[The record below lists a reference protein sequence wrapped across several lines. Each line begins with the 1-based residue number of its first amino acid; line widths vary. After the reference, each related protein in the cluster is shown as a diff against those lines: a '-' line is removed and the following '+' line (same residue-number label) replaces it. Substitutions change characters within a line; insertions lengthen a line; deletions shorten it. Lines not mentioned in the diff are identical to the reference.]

1 MSTQRLCASGLQER
15 IRPLRAC
22 EVHAAE
28 FGDIEPDE
36 PLGSFSLL
44 RGQIALGDDAR
55 DQLLLRAIVFARD
68 QLLLRAIVL
77 RMDRCLNAIC
87 RKNDSEALIIYGKE
101 FLQH

>member
-15 IRPLRAC
+15 IRPLQAC
-22 EVHAAE
+22 EFHAVE

-44 RGQIALGDDAR
+44 RGQLALGDD
-55 DQLLLRAIVFARD
+55 VRD

>member
-22 EVHAAE
+22 EFNAAE

-44 RGQIALGDDAR
+44 RGQLTLGDDAR
-55 DQLLLRAIVFARD
+55 YQLLLRSHRLAHGP
-68 QLLLRAIVL
+68 
-77 RMDRCLNAIC
+77 MPPCHMPE
-87 RKNDSEALIIYGKE
+87 K
-101 FLQH
+101 

>member
-22 EVHAAE
+22 EFHAAE

-44 RGQIALGDDAR
+44 RGQLTLGDDAR
-55 DQLLLRAIVFARD
+55 C

-77 RMDRCLNAIC
+77 RMDRCLHAIC

-101 FLQH
+101 FLQR